1 MERWNI
7 APAPPAVWANGARRA
22 SRSSRV
28 AKPTS
33 ADGMSG
39 IVGCGGRVNNPDLAF
54 TVVWNGFKLVQEMA

>member
-1 MERWNI
+1 M
-7 APAPPAVWANGARRA
+7 
-22 SRSSRV
+22 

-39 IVGCGGRVNNPDLAF
+39 IVGCGGRVNNPDLEF